1 MGKRR
6 KPSKKKLGTDKL
18 KQIVLSYFLKNPKM
32 RLNASQIAK
41 KTKLKVG
48 KDAIN
53 HVLGILLKDSVIRQV
68 SDHKFVLDKKYR
80 KREKKISKS
89 TNTLTGRVDLIKS
102 GAGYVIIQGQD
113 DDVFVPA
120 KHLKTALNGDEV
132 EIETFT
138 HKNRRPEG
146 RVIRVVKRNT
156 TQIMGKL
163 ITYKKYGIV
172 SSDTK
177 KSKLDVYLKP
187 KDFNNAVK
195 GDKVLVTITDWG
207 SEGDRSKINNVVW
220 GEVTRIMNDLDDHN
234 WTMENILV
242 ENGFSS
248 DYPDEVM
255 KQVEAIP
262 DTITAEEIAQRK
274 DFREV
279 LTFTIDPDTAQD
291 FDDAI
296 SYQVLENGNYQVGVH
311 IADVTHYLKPNTPL
325 DKEAYARST
334 SVYLVDRCIAML
346 PEKLSNNMCSLVPN
360 KDRLVFSSVFE
371 FNEKYKMVSEWFG
384 KSIIHSDRRF
394 TYDEGQESLDN
405 KSGLYH
411 DELTT
416 INKIAHKLRKK
427 KFKNGAIAFESD
439 EVKFILDEKNKPT
452 GVFVKQRKDVHML
465 IEDFM
470 LLANKRVA
478 EYVATKNK
486 ENPVPNVYRIHDMPD
501 IERLADLK
509 LLMEEYDVKLD
520 LSTPDKIAES
530 FNKLSKKSKEDDKY
544 KLLMTFAI
552 RTMAKAIYSTDN
564 IGHYGLH
571 FDFYTHFT
579 SPIRRYS
586 DVLVHRILEKNL
598 KEDHREDKAKLDSMC
613 VHISKQERRAM
624 DAERD
629 SIKYKQVEY
638 MSQHIGEEYT
648 GIVSGMIERGLFVEV
663 SETKAEGMIP
673 FTRIPGHFEIQNGR
687 YKASNK
693 KTGESLKL
701 GDKIKVRIVS
711 TDLTNRLIEMEVVED
726 E

>member
-6 KPSKKKLGTDKL
+6 KTGKKKLGTDKL
-18 KQIVLSYFLKNPKM
+18 RHIVLSYFLKNPKM

-41 KTKLKVG
+41 KLKLKVG

-53 HVLGILLKDSVIRQV
+53 HILGILLSDSVIKQV

-80 KREKKISKS
+80 NQEKKIRS
-89 TNTLTGRVDLIKS
+89 TANTLTGRVDLIKS
-102 GAGYVIIQGQD
+102 GAGYVIIQDQD
-113 DDVFVPA
+113 DDVFIPA
-120 KHLKTALNGDEV
+120 KYLKTALNGDIV
-132 EIETFT
+132 EIESFT

-163 ITYKKYGIV
+163 IVYKKYGIV

-177 KSKLDVYLKP
+177 KTKLDVYLKP
-187 KDFNNAVK
+187 QDFNNAVK
-195 GDKVLVTITDWG
+195 GDKVLITITDWG
-207 SEGDRSKINNVVW
+207 SESSDSSNGDVVL
-220 GEVTRIMNDLDDHN
+220 GEVTRILNDLDDHN
-234 WTMENILV
+234 WTMENILI

-248 DYPDEVM
+248 DYPDDVI
-255 KQVEAIP
+255 KQVDAIP
-262 DTITAEEIAQRK
+262 DIITEEEIANRR
-274 DFREV
+274 DFRNI

-291 FDDAI
+291 YDDAI
-296 SYQVLENGNYQVGVH
+296 SYQVLENGNYEVGVH

-325 DKEAYARST
+325 DKEAFARST

-360 KDRLVFSSVFE
+360 KDRLVFSAVFE
-371 FNEKYKMVSEWFG
+371 FNDKYKMVGEWFG
-384 KSIIHSDRRF
+384 KSVIHSDRRF
-394 TYDEGQESLDN
+394 TYEEGQVSLDDE
-405 KSGLYH
+405 SGLYH
-411 DELTT
+411 EELT
-416 INKIAHKLRKK
+416 IVNKIAHALRKE

-439 EVKFILDEKNKPT
+439 EVKFVLDEKNKPT
-452 GVFVKQRKDVHML
+452 GVFVKQRTDIHLL

-478 EYVATKNK
+478 EFVATRNK
-486 ENPVPNVYRIHDMPD
+486 GNAVPNVYRIHDIPD
-501 IERLADLK
+501 IERLGDLK

-530 FNKLSKKSKEDDKY
+530 FNGLSKKSKEDPKY
-544 KLLMTFAI
+544 KLLMSFAI

-571 FDFYTHFT
+571 FDYYTHFT

-598 KEDHREDKAKLDSMC
+598 EEDHREDKTKLESMC
-613 VHISKQERRAM
+613 AHISRQERRAM
-624 DAERD
+624 EAERD

-638 MSQHIGEEYT
+638 MSEHIGEEYT

-673 FTRIPGHFEIQNGR
+673 FTRIPGGFEIQDGR

-693 KTGESLKL
+693 RTGESLKL

-711 TDLTNRLIEMEVVED
+711 TDLVNRLIEMEVVEN

>member
-6 KPSKKKLGTDKL
+6 KTGKKKLGTDKL
-18 KQIVLSYFLKNPKM
+18 RHIVLSYFLKNPKM

-41 KTKLKVG
+41 KLKLKVG

-53 HVLGILLKDSVIRQV
+53 HILGILLSDSVIKQV

-80 KREKKISKS
+80 NQEKKIRS
-89 TNTLTGRVDLIKS
+89 TANTLTGRVDLIKS
-102 GAGYVIIQGQD
+102 GAGYVIIQDQD
-113 DDVFVPA
+113 DDVFIPA
-120 KHLKTALNGDEV
+120 KYLKTALNGDIV
-132 EIETFT
+132 EIESFT

-163 ITYKKYGIV
+163 IVYKKYGIV

-177 KSKLDVYLKP
+177 KTKLDVYLKP
-187 KDFNNAVK
+187 QDFNNAVK
-195 GDKVLVTITDWG
+195 GDKVLITITDWG
-207 SEGDRSKINNVVW
+207 SESSDSSNGDVVL
-220 GEVTRIMNDLDDHN
+220 GEVTRILNDLDDHN
-234 WTMENILV
+234 WTMENILI

-248 DYPDEVM
+248 DYPDDVI
-255 KQVEAIP
+255 KQVDAIP
-262 DTITAEEIAQRK
+262 DIITEEEIANRR
-274 DFREV
+274 DFRNI

-291 FDDAI
+291 YDDAI
-296 SYQVLENGNYQVGVH
+296 SYQVLENGNYEVGVH

-325 DKEAYARST
+325 DKEAFARST

-360 KDRLVFSSVFE
+360 KDRLVFSAVFE
-371 FNEKYKMVSEWFG
+371 FNDKYKMVGEWFG
-384 KSIIHSDRRF
+384 KSVIHSDRRF
-394 TYDEGQESLDN
+394 TYEEGQVSLDDE
-405 KSGLYH
+405 SGLYH
-411 DELTT
+411 EELT
-416 INKIAHKLRKK
+416 IVNKIAHALRKE

-439 EVKFILDEKNKPT
+439 EVKFVLDEKNKPT
-452 GVFVKQRKDVHML
+452 GVFVKQRTDIHLL

-478 EYVATKNK
+478 EFVATRNK
-486 ENPVPNVYRIHDMPD
+486 GNAVPNVYRIHDIPD
-501 IERLADLK
+501 IERLGDLK

-530 FNKLSKKSKEDDKY
+530 FNGLSKKSKEDPKY
-544 KLLMTFAI
+544 KLLMSFAI

-571 FDFYTHFT
+571 FDYYTHFT

-598 KEDHREDKAKLDSMC
+598 EEDHREDKTELESMC
-613 VHISKQERRAM
+613 AHISRQERRAM
-624 DAERD
+624 ETERD

-638 MSQHIGEEYT
+638 MSEHIGEEYT

-673 FTRIPGHFEIQNGR
+673 FTRIPGCFEIQDVR

-693 KTGESLKL
+693 RTGESLKL

-711 TDLTNRLIEMEVVED
+711 TDLVNRLIEMEVVEN

>member
-6 KPSKKKLGTDKL
+6 KTGKKKLGTDKL
-18 KQIVLSYFLKNPKM
+18 RHIVLSYFLKNPKM

-41 KTKLKVG
+41 KLKLKVG

-53 HVLGILLKDSVIRQV
+53 HILGILLSDSVIKQV

-80 KREKKISKS
+80 NQEKKIRS
-89 TNTLTGRVDLIKS
+89 TANTLTGRVDLIKS
-102 GAGYVIIQGQD
+102 GAGYVIIQDQD
-113 DDVFVPA
+113 DDVFIPA
-120 KHLKTALNGDEV
+120 KYLKTALNGDIV
-132 EIETFT
+132 EIESFT

-163 ITYKKYGIV
+163 IVYKKYGIV

-177 KSKLDVYLKP
+177 KTKLDVYLKP
-187 KDFNNAVK
+187 QDFNNAVK
-195 GDKVLVTITDWG
+195 GDKVLITITDW
-207 SEGDRSKINNVVW
+207 D
-220 GEVTRIMNDLDDHN
+220 N
-234 WTMENILV
+234 WTMENILI
-242 ENGFSS
+242 ENGFYS
-248 DYPDEVM
+248 DYPDDVI
-255 KQVEAIP
+255 KQVDAIP
-262 DTITAEEIAQRK
+262 DIITEEEIANRR
-274 DFREV
+274 DFRNI

-291 FDDAI
+291 YDDAI
-296 SYQVLENGNYQVGVH
+296 SYQVLENGNYEVGVH

-325 DKEAYARST
+325 DKEAFARST

-360 KDRLVFSSVFE
+360 KDRLVFSAVFE
-371 FNEKYKMVSEWFG
+371 FNDKYKMVGEWFG
-384 KSIIHSDRRF
+384 KSVIHSDRRF
-394 TYDEGQESLDN
+394 TYEEGQVSLDDE
-405 KSGLYH
+405 SGLYH
-411 DELTT
+411 EELT
-416 INKIAHKLRKK
+416 IVNKIAHALRKE

-439 EVKFILDEKNKPT
+439 EVKFVLDEKNKPT
-452 GVFVKQRKDVHML
+452 GVFVKQRTDIHLL

-478 EYVATKNK
+478 EFVATRNK
-486 ENPVPNVYRIHDMPD
+486 GNAVPNVYRIHDIPD
-501 IERLADLK
+501 IERLGDLK

-530 FNKLSKKSKEDDKY
+530 FNGLSKKSKEDPKY
-544 KLLMTFAI
+544 KLLMSFAI

-571 FDFYTHFT
+571 FDYYTHFT

-598 KEDHREDKAKLDSMC
+598 EEDHREDKTKLESMC
-613 VHISKQERRAM
+613 AHISRQERRAM
-624 DAERD
+624 EAERD

-638 MSQHIGEEYT
+638 MSEHIGEEYT

-673 FTRIPGHFEIQNGR
+673 FTRIPGGFEIQDGR

-693 KTGESLKL
+693 RTGESLKL

-711 TDLTNRLIEMEVVED
+711 TDLVNRLIEMEVVEN

>member
-6 KPSKKKLGTDKL
+6 KTGKKKLGTDKL
-18 KQIVLSYFLKNPKM
+18 RHIVLSYFLKNPKM

-41 KTKLKVG
+41 KLKLKVG

-53 HVLGILLKDSVIRQV
+53 HILGILLSDSVIKQV

-80 KREKKISKS
+80 NQEKKIRS
-89 TNTLTGRVDLIKS
+89 TANTLTGRVDLIKS
-102 GAGYVIIQGQD
+102 GAGYVIIQDQD
-113 DDVFVPA
+113 DDVFIPA
-120 KHLKTALNGDEV
+120 KYLKTALNGDIV
-132 EIETFT
+132 EIESFT

-163 ITYKKYGIV
+163 IVYKKYGIV

-177 KSKLDVYLKP
+177 KTKLDVYLKP
-187 KDFNNAVK
+187 QDFNNAVK
-195 GDKVLVTITDWG
+195 GDKVLITITDWG
-207 SEGDRSKINNVVW
+207 SESSDSSNGDVVW
-220 GEVTRIMNDLDDHN
+220 GEVTRILNDLDDHN
-234 WTMENILV
+234 WTMENILI

-248 DYPDEVM
+248 DYPDDVI
-255 KQVEAIP
+255 KQVDAIP
-262 DTITAEEIAQRK
+262 DIITEEEIANRR
-274 DFREV
+274 DFRNI

-291 FDDAI
+291 YDDAI
-296 SYQVLENGNYQVGVH
+296 SYQVLENGNYEVGVH

-325 DKEAYARST
+325 DKEAFARST

-360 KDRLVFSSVFE
+360 KDRLVFSAVFE
-371 FNEKYKMVSEWFG
+371 FNDKYKMVGEWFG
-384 KSIIHSDRRF
+384 KSVIHSDRRF
-394 TYDEGQESLDN
+394 TYEEGQVSLDDE
-405 KSGLYH
+405 SGLYH
-411 DELTT
+411 EELT
-416 INKIAHKLRKK
+416 IVNKIAHALRKE

-439 EVKFILDEKNKPT
+439 EVKFVLDEKNKPT
-452 GVFVKQRKDVHML
+452 GVFVKQRTDIHLL

-478 EYVATKNK
+478 EFVATRNK
-486 ENPVPNVYRIHDMPD
+486 GNAVPNVYRIHDIPD
-501 IERLADLK
+501 TERLGDLK

-530 FNKLSKKSKEDDKY
+530 FNGLSKKSKEDPKY
-544 KLLMTFAI
+544 KLLMSFAI

-571 FDFYTHFT
+571 FDYYTHFT

-598 KEDHREDKAKLDSMC
+598 EEDHREDKTKLESMC
-613 VHISKQERRAM
+613 AHISRQERRAM
-624 DAERD
+624 ETERD

-638 MSQHIGEEYT
+638 MSEHIGEEYT

-673 FTRIPGHFEIQNGR
+673 FTRIPGGFEIQDGR

-693 KTGESLKL
+693 RTGESLKL

-711 TDLTNRLIEMEVVED
+711 TDLVNRLIEMEVVEN

>member
-6 KPSKKKLGTDKL
+6 KTGKKKLGTDKL
-18 KQIVLSYFLKNPKM
+18 RHIVLSYFLKNPKM

-41 KTKLKVG
+41 KLKLKVG

-53 HVLGILLKDSVIRQV
+53 HILGILLSDSIIKQV

-80 KREKKISKS
+80 NQEKKIRS
-89 TNTLTGRVDLIKS
+89 TANTLTGRVDLIKS
-102 GAGYVIIQGQD
+102 GAGYVIIKDQD

-120 KHLKTALNGDEV
+120 KYLNTALNGDIV
-132 EIETFT
+132 EIESFT

-146 RVIRVVKRNT
+146 RVIRVVERNT

-163 ITYKKYGIV
+163 IVYKKYGIV

-177 KSKLDVYLKP
+177 KTKLDVYLKP
-187 KDFNNAVK
+187 QDFNNAVK
-195 GDKVLVTITDWG
+195 GDKVLITITDWG
-207 SEGDRSKINNVVW
+207 SESKDSSNGDVVW

-248 DYPDEVM
+248 DYPDDVI

-262 DTITAEEIAQRK
+262 DIITEEEIANRR
-274 DFREV
+274 DFRDI

-291 FDDAI
+291 YDDAI
-296 SYQVLENGNYQVGVH
+296 SYQVLENGNYEVGVH

-325 DKEAYARST
+325 DKEAFARST

-346 PEKLSNNMCSLVPN
+346 PEKLSNNMCSLVPD
-360 KDRLVFSSVFE
+360 KDRLVFSAVFE
-371 FNEKYKMVSEWFG
+371 FNDKYKMVGEWFG
-384 KSIIHSDRRF
+384 KSVIHSDRRF
-394 TYDEGQESLDN
+394 TYEEGQVSLDDE
-405 KSGLYH
+405 SGLYH
-411 DELTT
+411 EELTVV
-416 INKIAHKLRKK
+416 NKIAHALRKK

-439 EVKFILDEKNKPT
+439 EVKFVLDEKNKPT
-452 GVFVKQRKDVHML
+452 GVFVKQRTDIHLL

-478 EYVATKNK
+478 EFVATRNK
-486 ENPVPNVYRIHDMPD
+486 GNAVPNVYRIHDVPD
-501 IERLADLK
+501 IERLGDLK

-530 FNKLSKKSKEDDKY
+530 FNALSKKSKEDSKY
-544 KLLMTFAI
+544 KLLMSFAI
-552 RTMAKAIYSTDN
+552 RTMAKAVYSTDN

-571 FDFYTHFT
+571 FDYYTHFT

-598 KEDHREDKAKLDSMC
+598 KEDYREDKAKLESMC
-613 VHISKQERRAM
+613 MHISRQERRAM
-624 DAERD
+624 EAERD

-638 MSQHIGEEYT
+638 MTDHIGEEYT

-673 FTRIPGHFEIQNGR
+673 FTRIPGDFEIQEGR

-693 KTGESLKL
+693 RTGENLKL

-711 TDLTNRLIEMEVVED
+711 TDLVNRLIEMEVVED

>member
-6 KPSKKKLGTDKL
+6 KTGKKKLGTDKL
-18 KQIVLSYFLKNPKM
+18 RHIVLSYFLKNPKM

-41 KTKLKVG
+41 KLKLKVG

-53 HVLGILLKDSVIRQV
+53 HILGILLSDSVIKQV

-80 KREKKISKS
+80 NQEKKIRS
-89 TNTLTGRVDLIKS
+89 TANTLTGRVDLIKS
-102 GAGYVIIQGQD
+102 GAGYVIIQDQD
-113 DDVFVPA
+113 DDVFIPA
-120 KHLKTALNGDEV
+120 KYLKTALNGDIV
-132 EIETFT
+132 EIESFT

-163 ITYKKYGIV
+163 IVYKKYGIV

-177 KSKLDVYLKP
+177 KTKLDVYLKP
-187 KDFNNAVK
+187 QDFNNAVK
-195 GDKVLVTITDWG
+195 GDKVLITITDWG
-207 SEGDRSKINNVVW
+207 SESSDSSNGDVVW
-220 GEVTRIMNDLDDHN
+220 GEVTRILNDLDDHN
-234 WTMENILV
+234 WTMENILI

-248 DYPDEVM
+248 DYPDDVI
-255 KQVEAIP
+255 KQVDAIP
-262 DTITAEEIAQRK
+262 DIITEEEIANRR
-274 DFREV
+274 DFRNI

-291 FDDAI
+291 YDDAI
-296 SYQVLENGNYQVGVH
+296 SYQVLENGNYEVGVH

-325 DKEAYARST
+325 DKEAFARST

-360 KDRLVFSSVFE
+360 KDRLVFSAVFE
-371 FNEKYKMVSEWFG
+371 FNDKYKMVGEWFG
-384 KSIIHSDRRF
+384 KSVIHSDRRF
-394 TYDEGQESLDN
+394 TYEEGQVSLDDE
-405 KSGLYH
+405 SGLYH
-411 DELTT
+411 EELT
-416 INKIAHKLRKK
+416 IVNKIAHALRKE

-439 EVKFILDEKNKPT
+439 EVKFVLDEKNKPT
-452 GVFVKQRKDVHML
+452 GVFVKQRTDIHLL

-478 EYVATKNK
+478 EFVATRNK
-486 ENPVPNVYRIHDMPD
+486 GNAVPNVYRIHDIPD
-501 IERLADLK
+501 TERLGDPK

-530 FNKLSKKSKEDDKY
+530 FNGLSKKSKEDPKY
-544 KLLMTFAI
+544 KLLMSFAI

-571 FDFYTHFT
+571 FDYYTHFT

-598 KEDHREDKAKLDSMC
+598 EEDHREDKTKLESMC
-613 VHISKQERRAM
+613 AHISRQERRAM
-624 DAERD
+624 ETERD

-638 MSQHIGEEYT
+638 MSEHIGEEYT

-673 FTRIPGHFEIQNGR
+673 FTRIPGGFEIQDGR

-693 KTGESLKL
+693 RTGESLKL

-711 TDLTNRLIEMEVVED
+711 TDLVNRLIEMEVVEN

>member
-6 KPSKKKLGTDKL
+6 KTRKKKLGTDKL
-18 KQIVLSYFLKNPKM
+18 KHIVLSYFLKNPKM

-41 KTKLKVG
+41 KLKLKVG

-53 HVLGILLKDSVIRQV
+53 HILGTLLSESVLRQV

-80 KREKKISKS
+80 KREKSIR
-89 TNTLTGRVDLIKS
+89 TNVKTLTGRVDLIKS

-113 DDVFVPA
+113 DDVFIPA

-146 RVIRVVKRNT
+146 KVIRVVKRNT
-156 TQIMGKL
+156 TQVMGKL

-172 SSDTK
+172 SSNSK
-177 KSKLDVYLKP
+177 KSKLDVYLKT
-187 KDFNNAVK
+187 KDFNNAEK
-195 GDKVLVTITDWG
+195 GDKVLVSITDWG
-207 SEGDRSKINNVVW
+207 SGNDDVIW

-248 DYPDEVM
+248 DYPDEVI

-262 DTITAEEIAQRK
+262 DIITEEEVLNRR
-274 DFREV
+274 DFRDI

-296 SYQVLENGNYQVGVH
+296 SYQVLENGNYEVGVH

-325 DKEAYARST
+325 DKEAYTRST

-360 KDRLVFSSVFE
+360 KDRLVFSAVFE
-371 FNEKYKMVSEWFG
+371 FNDKYKMVAEWFG
-384 KSIIHSDRRF
+384 KSIIHSDKRF
-394 TYDEGQESLDN
+394 TYEEGQVSLDD
-405 KSGLYH
+405 KEALYH
-411 DELTT
+411 QELT
-416 INKIAHKLRKK
+416 IVNKIAHKLRKK

-439 EVKFILDEKNKPT
+439 EVKFILDDNNKPT

-478 EYVATKNK
+478 EFVATKNK
-486 ENPVPNVYRIHDMPD
+486 EKPVPNVYRIHDMPD

-530 FNKLSKKSKEDDKY
+530 FNSLSEKSKEDPKY

-571 FDFYTHFT
+571 FEYYTHFT

-598 KEDHREDKAKLDSMC
+598 KENHREDKAKLDSMC

-638 MSQHIGEEYT
+638 MSQHIGEEFT
-648 GIVSGMIERGLFVEV
+648 GIVSGMIEKGLFIEV

-673 FTRIPGHFEIQNGR
+673 FSRIPGNYEIQNGR

-693 KTGESLKL
+693 RTGESLKL
-701 GDKIKVRIVS
+701 GDKIKVRVIS
-711 TDLTNRLIEMEVVED
+711 TDLVNRLIEMEVVE
-726 E
+726 ESE

>member
-6 KPSKKKLGTDKL
+6 KTGKKKLGTDKL
-18 KQIVLSYFLKNPKM
+18 RHIVLSYFLKNPKM

-41 KTKLKVG
+41 KLKLKVG

-53 HVLGILLKDSVIRQV
+53 HILGILLSDSVIKQV

-80 KREKKISKS
+80 NQEKKIRS
-89 TNTLTGRVDLIKS
+89 TANTLTGRVDLIKS
-102 GAGYVIIQGQD
+102 GAGYVIIQDQD
-113 DDVFVPA
+113 DDVFIPA
-120 KHLKTALNGDEV
+120 KYLKTALNGDIV
-132 EIETFT
+132 EIESFT

-163 ITYKKYGIV
+163 IVYKKYGIV

-177 KSKLDVYLKP
+177 KTKLDVYLKP
-187 KDFNNAVK
+187 QDFNNAVK
-195 GDKVLVTITDWG
+195 GDKVLITITDWG
-207 SEGDRSKINNVVW
+207 SESSDSSNGDVVW
-220 GEVTRIMNDLDDHN
+220 GEVTRILNDLDDHN
-234 WTMENILV
+234 WTMENILI

-248 DYPDEVM
+248 DYPDDVI
-255 KQVEAIP
+255 KQVDAIP
-262 DTITAEEIAQRK
+262 DIITEEEIANRR
-274 DFREV
+274 DFRNI

-291 FDDAI
+291 YDDAI
-296 SYQVLENGNYQVGVH
+296 SYQVLENGNYEVGVH

-325 DKEAYARST
+325 DKEAFARST

-360 KDRLVFSSVFE
+360 KDRLVFSAVFE
-371 FNEKYKMVSEWFG
+371 FNDKYKMVGEWFG
-384 KSIIHSDRRF
+384 KSVIHSDRRF
-394 TYDEGQESLDN
+394 TYEEGQVSLDDE
-405 KSGLYH
+405 SGLYH
-411 DELTT
+411 EELT
-416 INKIAHKLRKK
+416 IVNKIAHALRKE

-439 EVKFILDEKNKPT
+439 EVKFVLDEKNKPT
-452 GVFVKQRKDVHML
+452 GVFVKQRTDIHLL

-478 EYVATKNK
+478 EFVATRNK
-486 ENPVPNVYRIHDMPD
+486 GNAVPNVYRIHDIPD
-501 IERLADLK
+501 TERLGDLK

-530 FNKLSKKSKEDDKY
+530 FNGLSKKSKEDPKY
-544 KLLMTFAI
+544 KLLMSFAI

-571 FDFYTHFT
+571 FDYYTHFT

-598 KEDHREDKAKLDSMC
+598 EEDHREDKTKLESMC
-613 VHISKQERRAM
+613 AHISRQERRAM
-624 DAERD
+624 EAERD

-638 MSQHIGEEYT
+638 MSEHIGEEYT

-673 FTRIPGHFEIQNGR
+673 FTRIPGGFEIQDGR

-693 KTGESLKL
+693 RTGESLKL

-711 TDLTNRLIEMEVVED
+711 TDLVNRLIEMEVVEN

>member
-6 KPSKKKLGTDKL
+6 KTGKKKLGTDKL
-18 KQIVLSYFLKNPKM
+18 RHIVLSYFLKNPKM

-41 KTKLKVG
+41 KLKLKVG

-53 HVLGILLKDSVIRQV
+53 HILGILLSDSVIKQV

-80 KREKKISKS
+80 NQEKKIRS
-89 TNTLTGRVDLIKS
+89 TANTLTGRVDLIKS
-102 GAGYVIIQGQD
+102 GAGYVIIQDQD
-113 DDVFVPA
+113 DDVFIPA
-120 KHLKTALNGDEV
+120 KYLKTALNGDIV
-132 EIETFT
+132 EIESFT

-163 ITYKKYGIV
+163 IVYKKYGIV

-177 KSKLDVYLKP
+177 KTKLDVYLKP
-187 KDFNNAVK
+187 QDFNNAVK
-195 GDKVLVTITDWG
+195 GDKVLITITDWG
-207 SEGDRSKINNVVW
+207 SESSDSSNGDVVW
-220 GEVTRIMNDLDDHN
+220 GEVTRILNDLDDHN
-234 WTMENILV
+234 WTMENILI

-248 DYPDEVM
+248 DYPDDVI
-255 KQVEAIP
+255 KQVDAIP
-262 DTITAEEIAQRK
+262 DIITEEEIANRR
-274 DFREV
+274 DFRNI

-291 FDDAI
+291 YDDAI
-296 SYQVLENGNYQVGVH
+296 SYQVLENGNYEVGVH

-325 DKEAYARST
+325 DKEAFARST

-360 KDRLVFSSVFE
+360 KDRLVFSAVFE
-371 FNEKYKMVSEWFG
+371 FNDKYKMVGEWFG
-384 KSIIHSDRRF
+384 KSVIHSDRRF
-394 TYDEGQESLDN
+394 TYEEGQVSLDDE
-405 KSGLYH
+405 SGLYH
-411 DELTT
+411 EELT
-416 INKIAHKLRKK
+416 IVNKIAHALRKE

-439 EVKFILDEKNKPT
+439 EVKFVLDEKNKPT
-452 GVFVKQRKDVHML
+452 GVFVKQRTDIHLL

-478 EYVATKNK
+478 EFVATRNK
-486 ENPVPNVYRIHDMPD
+486 GNAVPNVYRIHDIPD
-501 IERLADLK
+501 IERLGDLK

-530 FNKLSKKSKEDDKY
+530 FNGLSKKSKEDPKY
-544 KLLMTFAI
+544 KLLMSFAI

-571 FDFYTHFT
+571 FDYYTHFT

-598 KEDHREDKAKLDSMC
+598 EEDHREDKTKLESMC
-613 VHISKQERRAM
+613 AHISRQERRAM
-624 DAERD
+624 EAERD

-638 MSQHIGEEYT
+638 MSEHIGEEYT
-648 GIVSGMIERGLFVEV
+648 GIVSGMIERGYLWRCQ
-663 SETKAEGMIP
+663 KP
-673 FTRIPGHFEIQNGR
+673 
-687 YKASNK
+687 K
-693 KTGESLKL
+693 LK
-701 GDKIKVRIVS
+701 V
-711 TDLTNRLIEMEVVED
+711 
-726 E
+726 

>member
-6 KPSKKKLGTDKL
+6 KTGKKKLGTDKL
-18 KQIVLSYFLKNPKM
+18 RHIVLSYFLKNPKM

-41 KTKLKVG
+41 KLKLKVG

-53 HVLGILLKDSVIRQV
+53 HILGILLSDSVIKQV

-80 KREKKISKS
+80 NQEKKIRS
-89 TNTLTGRVDLIKS
+89 TANTLTGRVDLIKS
-102 GAGYVIIQGQD
+102 GAGYVIIQDQD
-113 DDVFVPA
+113 DDVFIPA
-120 KHLKTALNGDEV
+120 KYLKTALNGDIV
-132 EIETFT
+132 EIESFT

-163 ITYKKYGIV
+163 IVYKKYGIV

-177 KSKLDVYLKP
+177 KTKLDVYLKP
-187 KDFNNAVK
+187 QDFNNAVK
-195 GDKVLVTITDWG
+195 GDKVLITITDWG
-207 SEGDRSKINNVVW
+207 SESSDSSNGDVVW
-220 GEVTRIMNDLDDHN
+220 GEVTRILNDLDDHN
-234 WTMENILV
+234 WTMENILI

-248 DYPDEVM
+248 DYPDDVI
-255 KQVEAIP
+255 KQVDAIP
-262 DTITAEEIAQRK
+262 DIITEEEIANRR
-274 DFREV
+274 DFRNI

-291 FDDAI
+291 YDDAI
-296 SYQVLENGNYQVGVH
+296 SYQVLENGNYEVGVH

-325 DKEAYARST
+325 DKEAFARST

-360 KDRLVFSSVFE
+360 KDRLVFSAVFE
-371 FNEKYKMVSEWFG
+371 FNDKYKMVGEWFG
-384 KSIIHSDRRF
+384 KSVIHSDRRF
-394 TYDEGQESLDN
+394 TYEEGQVSLDDE
-405 KSGLYH
+405 SGLYH
-411 DELTT
+411 EELT
-416 INKIAHKLRKK
+416 IVNKIAHALRKE

-439 EVKFILDEKNKPT
+439 EVKFVLDEKNKPT
-452 GVFVKQRKDVHML
+452 GVFVKQRTDIHLL

-478 EYVATKNK
+478 EFVATRNK
-486 ENPVPNVYRIHDMPD
+486 GNAVPNVYRIHDIPD
-501 IERLADLK
+501 TERLGDLK

-530 FNKLSKKSKEDDKY
+530 FNGLSKKSKEDPKY
-544 KLLMTFAI
+544 KLLMSFAI

-571 FDFYTHFT
+571 FDYYTHFT

-598 KEDHREDKAKLDSMC
+598 EEDHREDKTKLESMC
-613 VHISKQERRAM
+613 AHISRQERRAM
-624 DAERD
+624 ETERD

-638 MSQHIGEEYT
+638 MSEHIGEEYT

-673 FTRIPGHFEIQNGR
+673 FTRIPGGFEIQDGR

-693 KTGESLKL
+693 RTGECLKL

-711 TDLTNRLIEMEVVED
+711 TDLVNRLIEMEVVEN

>member
-6 KPSKKKLGTDKL
+6 KTGKKKLGTDKL
-18 KQIVLSYFLKNPKM
+18 RHIVLSYFLKNPKM

-41 KTKLKVG
+41 KLKLKVG

-53 HVLGILLKDSVIRQV
+53 HILGILLSDSVIKQV

-80 KREKKISKS
+80 NQEKKIRS
-89 TNTLTGRVDLIKS
+89 TANTLTGRVDLIKS
-102 GAGYVIIQGQD
+102 GAGYVIIQDQD
-113 DDVFVPA
+113 DDVFIPA
-120 KHLKTALNGDEV
+120 KYLKTALNGDIV
-132 EIETFT
+132 EIESFT

-163 ITYKKYGIV
+163 IVYKKYGIV

-177 KSKLDVYLKP
+177 KTKLDVYLKP
-187 KDFNNAVK
+187 QDFNNAVK
-195 GDKVLVTITDWG
+195 GDKVLITITDWG
-207 SEGDRSKINNVVW
+207 SESSDSSNGDVVL
-220 GEVTRIMNDLDDHN
+220 GEVTRILNDLDDHN
-234 WTMENILV
+234 WTMENILI

-248 DYPDEVM
+248 DYPDDVI
-255 KQVEAIP
+255 KQVDAIP
-262 DTITAEEIAQRK
+262 DIITEEEIANRR
-274 DFREV
+274 DFRNI

-291 FDDAI
+291 YDDAI
-296 SYQVLENGNYQVGVH
+296 SYQVLENGNYEVGVH

-325 DKEAYARST
+325 DKEAFARST

-360 KDRLVFSSVFE
+360 KDRLVFSAVFE
-371 FNEKYKMVSEWFG
+371 FNDKYKMVGEWFG
-384 KSIIHSDRRF
+384 KSVIHSDRRF
-394 TYDEGQESLDN
+394 TYEEGQVSLDDE
-405 KSGLYH
+405 SGLYH
-411 DELTT
+411 EELT
-416 INKIAHKLRKK
+416 IVNKIAHALRKE

-439 EVKFILDEKNKPT
+439 EVKFVLDEKNKPT
-452 GVFVKQRKDVHML
+452 GVFVKQRTDIHLL

-478 EYVATKNK
+478 EFVATRNK
-486 ENPVPNVYRIHDMPD
+486 GNAVPNVYRIHDIPD
-501 IERLADLK
+501 TERLGDLK

-530 FNKLSKKSKEDDKY
+530 FNGLSKKSKEDPKY
-544 KLLMTFAI
+544 KLLMSFAI

-571 FDFYTHFT
+571 FDYYTHFT

-598 KEDHREDKAKLDSMC
+598 EEDHREDKTKLESMC
-613 VHISKQERRAM
+613 AHISRQERRAM
-624 DAERD
+624 EAERD

-638 MSQHIGEEYT
+638 MSEHIGEEYT

-673 FTRIPGHFEIQNGR
+673 FTRIPGGFEIQDGR

-693 KTGESLKL
+693 RTGESLKL

-711 TDLTNRLIEMEVVED
+711 TDLVNRLIEMEVVEN

>member
-6 KPSKKKLGTDKL
+6 KTGKKKLGTDKL
-18 KQIVLSYFLKNPKM
+18 RHIVLSYFLKNPKM

-41 KTKLKVG
+41 KLKLKVG

-53 HVLGILLKDSVIRQV
+53 HILGILLSDSVIKQV

-80 KREKKISKS
+80 NQEKKIRS
-89 TNTLTGRVDLIKS
+89 TANTLTGRVDLIKS
-102 GAGYVIIQGQD
+102 GAGYVIIQDQD
-113 DDVFVPA
+113 DDVFIPA
-120 KHLKTALNGDEV
+120 KYLKTALNGDIV
-132 EIETFT
+132 EIESFT

-163 ITYKKYGIV
+163 IVYKKYGIV

-177 KSKLDVYLKP
+177 KTKLDVYLKP
-187 KDFNNAVK
+187 QDFNNAVK
-195 GDKVLVTITDWG
+195 GDKVLITITDWG
-207 SEGDRSKINNVVW
+207 SESSDSSNGDVVW
-220 GEVTRIMNDLDDHN
+220 GEVTRILNDLDDHN
-234 WTMENILV
+234 WTMENILI

-248 DYPDEVM
+248 DYPDDVI
-255 KQVEAIP
+255 KQVDAIP
-262 DTITAEEIAQRK
+262 DIITEEEIANRR
-274 DFREV
+274 DFRNI

-291 FDDAI
+291 YDDAI
-296 SYQVLENGNYQVGVH
+296 SYQVLENGNYEVGVH

-325 DKEAYARST
+325 DKEAFARST

-360 KDRLVFSSVFE
+360 KDRLVFSAVFE
-371 FNEKYKMVSEWFG
+371 FNDKYKMVGEWFG
-384 KSIIHSDRRF
+384 KSVIHSDRRF
-394 TYDEGQESLDN
+394 TYEEGQVSLDDE
-405 KSGLYH
+405 SGLYH
-411 DELTT
+411 EELT
-416 INKIAHKLRKK
+416 IVNKIAHALRKE

-439 EVKFILDEKNKPT
+439 EVKFVLDEKNKPT
-452 GVFVKQRKDVHML
+452 GVFVKQRTDIHLL

-478 EYVATKNK
+478 EFVATRNK
-486 ENPVPNVYRIHDMPD
+486 GNAVPNVYRIHDIPD
-501 IERLADLK
+501 IERLGDLK

-530 FNKLSKKSKEDDKY
+530 FNGLSKKSKEDPKY
-544 KLLMTFAI
+544 KLLMSFAI

-571 FDFYTHFT
+571 FDYYTHFT

-598 KEDHREDKAKLDSMC
+598 EEDHREDKTKLESMC
-613 VHISKQERRAM
+613 AHISRQERRAM
-624 DAERD
+624 EAERD

-638 MSQHIGEEYT
+638 MSEHIGEEYT

-673 FTRIPGHFEIQNGR
+673 FTRIPGGFEIQDGR

-693 KTGESLKL
+693 RTGESLKL

-711 TDLTNRLIEMEVVED
+711 TDLVNRLIEMEVVEN